1 MDKGKHTRIKR
12 IFDGERSAVRQ
23 LGVGK
28 TAQKEAGF
36 EEGGDV

>member
-1 MDKGKHTRIKR
+1 MDKGKDKRIKR

-23 LGVGK
+23 LGVGTTK
-28 TAQKEAGF
+28 QKEAGF